1 MDTETTGLDFKT
13 GHRIIEIGCVE
24 IVNRK
29 FTGNEYHTYINPDR
43 ESDEGAL
50 RVHGLT
56 AEFLSDKPR
65 FVEIYED
72 FIDFIKDSELLIHNA
87 EFDIGFLDNEIKLV
101 SKDLNL
107 VEKEVLKITDT
118 LQIAREKHPGQ
129 RNSLDALVS
138 RYEINGYD
146 RELHGALL
154 DSKILGDVYLSMT
167 GGQST
172 LDFTTNEN
180 DEKNIKTA
188 KEKSS
193 SKKKLKVINVRFV
206 CQFLLT
212 LNNLVKNM
220 IFKNT
225 QETLKTILK
234 YLKNL
239 KLIIFSFRLLKIF
252 IVSKLKIGFF

>member
-1 MDTETTGLDFKT
+1 MNRQIILDTETTGLDFKI

-24 IVNRK
+24 IINRK

-56 AEFLSDKPR
+56 TEFLSDKPR
-65 FVEIYED
+65 FSEIYED
-72 FIDFIKDSELLIHNA
+72 FISFIKDSELLIHNA

-101 SKDLNL
+101 SKNLNP
-107 VEKEVLKITDT
+107 VEKEVVKITDT

-129 RNSLDALVS
+129 RNSLDALVN

-167 GGQST
+167 GGQSA
-172 LDFTTNEN
+172 LDFTANDSQKTNVEEVKEN
-180 DEKNIKTA
+180 T
-188 KEKSS
+188 SS
-193 SKKKLKVINVRFV
+193 RKKLKVVKVSAKDKAR
-206 CQFLLT
+206 
-212 LNNLVKNM
+212 NLEYLAKMKEETDVEPIWN
-220 IFKNT
+220 
-225 QETLKTILK
+225 QEHE
-234 YLKNL
+234 
-239 KLIIFSFRLLKIF
+239 
-252 IVSKLKIGFF
+252 

>member
-1 MDTETTGLDFKT
+1 MNRQIILDTETTGLDFKT

-43 ESDEGAL
+43 DSDEGAL

-65 FVEIYED
+65 FAEIYED
-72 FIDFIKDSELLIHNA
+72 FISFIKDSELLIHNA

-101 SKDLNL
+101 SKDLDSI
-107 VEKEVLKITDT
+107 EKEVLKITDT

-129 RNSLDALVS
+129 RNSLDALVN
-138 RYEINGYD
+138 RYAINGYD

-167 GGQST
+167 GGQSN
-172 LDFTTNEN
+172 LDFTTNKSHEN
-180 DEKNIKTA
+180 NVEEV
-188 KEKSS
+188 KEKTL
-193 SKKKLKVINVRFV
+193 SKKKLKVVKVSAKDKAR
-206 CQFLLT
+206 
-212 LNNLVKNM
+212 NLEYLAKM
-220 IFKNT
+220 KE
-225 QETLKTILK
+225 ETDVEPIWNKEHE
-234 YLKNL
+234 
-239 KLIIFSFRLLKIF
+239 
-252 IVSKLKIGFF
+252 

>member
-1 MDTETTGLDFKT
+1 MNRQIILDTETTGLDFKT

-24 IVNRK
+24 LVNRK
-29 FTGNEYHTYINPDR
+29 FTGNEYHTYINPER

-56 AEFLSDKPR
+56 TEFLADKPK
-65 FVEIYED
+65 FSEIYEE

-101 SKDLNL
+101 SKDLVP

-129 RNSLDALVS
+129 RNSLDALVN
-138 RYEINGYD
+138 RYDISGYD

-167 GGQST
+167 GGQSD
-172 LDFTTNEN
+172 LDFSTTDENEHN
-180 DEKNIKTA
+180 
-188 KEKSS
+188 SS
-193 SKKKLKVINVRFV
+193 LSQDQTSSGKKLKVIKVTAQEKAR
-206 CQFLLT
+206 
-212 LNNLVKNM
+212 NLEYLSKM
-220 IFKNT
+220 KE
-225 QETLKTILK
+225 ETDVEPIW
-234 YLKNL
+234 NL
-239 KLIIFSFRLLKIF
+239 EHE
-252 IVSKLKIGFF
+252 

>member
-1 MDTETTGLDFKT
+1 MNRQIILDTETTGLDFKT

-43 ESDEGAL
+43 DSDEGAL

-56 AEFLSDKPR
+56 TEFLSDKPR
-65 FVEIYED
+65 FSEIYED

-101 SKDLNL
+101 SKNLNP
-107 VEKEVLKITDT
+107 VEKEVVKITDT

-129 RNSLDALVS
+129 RNSLDALVN

-167 GGQST
+167 GGQSD
-172 LDFTTNEN
+172 LDFTTNESR
-180 DEKNIKTA
+180 EKNA
-188 KEKSS
+188 NSVKEKSTS
-193 SKKKLKVINVRFV
+193 RKKLKVIKVSAKEKAR
-206 CQFLLT
+206 
-212 LNNLVKNM
+212 NLEYLAKMKEETDVEPIWN
-220 IFKNT
+220 
-225 QETLKTILK
+225 QEHE
-234 YLKNL
+234 
-239 KLIIFSFRLLKIF
+239 
-252 IVSKLKIGFF
+252 